1 MANRPSKEELEE
13 AMQTC
18 IDYAAYL
25 RETKPRA
32 TRSIDIL
39 EEAADEFY
47 IGVTYYDDPDFND
60 EDEDSLD

>member
-25 RETKPRA
+25 RETKPRV
-32 TRSIDIL
+32 TESIDIL
-39 EEAADEFY
+39 ENAAGEFY
-47 IGVTYYDDPDFND
+47 VGVTYYDDVDFND
-60 EDEDSLD
+60 EDGDSSD